1 LDGAPIVRLRDV
13 SKTYGAA
20 AVLSGVDLSLAK
32 GQKASLIGP
41 SGSGKSTLISL
52 IAGLRRPTSGSVEI
66 DGVPMSELDDDHR
79 ALLRAERIGVALQAD
94 NLIPFLSAIE
104 NIEMA
109 MAFVPG
115 RTRRV
120 ARARGL
126 ELLDRFGV
134 GDRADHR
141 PRQLSGGEAQRVAL
155 AVAVAN
161 EPAVLLADEVAAAL
175 DDTTARRIV
184 DDLLAQDFAVL
195 FVTHSRALADRA
207 EFGYAIAN
215 GSVTLR

>member
-1 LDGAPIVRLRDV
+1 MDGAPIVRLRDV

-20 AVLSGVDLSLAK
+20 AVLSGVNLALAK

-66 DGVPMSELDDDHR
+66 DGVPMSELDDDRR

-207 EFGYAIAN
+207 EFGYVMSN
-215 GSVTLR
+215 GSVTVR

>member
-109 MAFVPG
+109 MAFAPG
-115 RTRRV
+115 RTRRF

>member
-1 LDGAPIVRLRDV
+1 MDGAPIVRLRDV